1 MAKIVIL
8 GNNSKIVDEPDIE
21 FLLKLDKHLA
31 FYVLGAEHTQAFKG
45 YVGRDGKFVRWDGW
59 KKLLSPSLTFAT
71 GLVERVKDFYK
82 KYEKPVEVIDKRPAK
97 SAGKPRDILPTLK
110 KMDMVPHAYQQNV
123 ADIIDGYDRGI
134 IKLATGGGKSL
145 IAALITAKLG
155 KKTMIY
161 VIGKDLL
168 YQFHKLFSDIFNEE
182 IGIIGDGHCEIHDIN
197 IVSVWTVG
205 QAMGLKRKDILLDDS
220 DSEEKLETNKYAE
233 ILKLM
238 RETRVHIIDECHM
251 AACDTIQKIC
261 TFSMPEHIYGLS
273 GSPWRDDGADLLI
286 ESVLGK
292 YIINIPATHLIE
304 KGYLAK
310 PMIKFVSVPHMKC
323 PRNYKQAYREYIVD
337 NIMRNGLVLKYT
349 KMLVEKGYKTLVLF
363 SSIKHGQIL
372 YEMISP
378 HVRCAILDGSDD
390 AKTRNR
396 VKRDLENGDIDCI
409 LASKIFDIGVDI
421 PSLSGL
427 IVACGGKSTVKALQR
442 IGRVIRRFPG
452 KEYAAVVDFVDDTVF
467 LKNHSEIRYKIYTS
481 EEGFEVKWPKEGKT
495 K

>member
-8 GNNSKIVDEPDIE
+8 GNNSKIVDEPDVE
-21 FLLKLDKHLA
+21 FLLQLDKHLA
-31 FYVLGAEHTQAFKG
+31 FFVLGAEHTQAFKG

-82 KYEKPVEVIDKRPAK
+82 KYEKQVEVVDKRPAK
-97 SAGKPRDILPTLK
+97 SVGKPCDILPTLK
-110 KMDMVPHAYQQNV
+110 KMDMVPHEYQQNV

-145 IAALITAKLG
+145 IAALIAAKLG

-168 YQFHKLFSDIFNEE
+168 YQFHRLFSDIFNDE
-182 IGIIGDGHCEIHDIN
+182 IGIVGDGNCEIHDIN

-220 DSEEKLETNKYAE
+220 DSEEKLETNKYTD

-238 RETRVHIIDECHM
+238 RETKVHIIDECHM

-261 TFSMPEHIYGLS
+261 TFSMPEHLYGLS

-292 YIINIPATHLIE
+292 YIINIPATYLIE
-304 KGYLAK
+304 RGYLAK
-310 PMIKFVSVPHMKC
+310 PMIKFISVPYMKC

-372 YEMISP
+372 YKMISP

-396 VKRDLENGDIDCI
+396 VKKDLENGDIDCI
-409 LASKIFDIGVDI
+409 LASKIFDIGIDI
-421 PSLSGL
+421 PVLSGL
-427 IVACGGKSTVKALQR
+427 VVACGGKSTVKALQR
-442 IGRVIRRFPG
+442 IGRVIRRYPG

-467 LKNHSEIRYKIYTS
+467 LKSHSEIRRKIYNS
-481 EEGFEVKWPKEGKT
+481 EEGFEVKWPK
-495 K
+495 